1 MPIQSRI
8 NLAQPAR
15 LQTIPEE
22 DTPQALHAPS
32 TPASAQ
38 ANPAAPR
45 QNPPSPGTAVDRLR
59 QRMARWSASGRPLT
73 FTYGIP
79 GTGRSIGRALRP
91 GLPEYSAPATDAPA
105 LGDLLDEID
114 AFKATVDGWVK
125 GMDEAAG
132 EVWQRPAPSP
142 LRRLAT
148 RAVPWLAPDS
158 VQAITHYSR
167 PDDPRSAKRRGA
179 PVAEGSVKPW
189 DQALATLCQQ
199 AQRQRHML
207 DRAVEDLDTAM
218 AAVEAADRPAV
229 DDGRARAGQQA
240 VRTAAQLRLEQAQG
254 ELAIARKGMQTL
266 LLDSRLQGVRTQ
278 RLDAE
283 GDHQLNAFR
292 LSRIND
298 LRVRGEAL
306 KGTLGDR
313 HAHLSF
319 DLALKGE
326 QTRLALDAD
335 RALKQAE
342 IAEAQAHYRL
352 QQLRDTTEPGAP
364 ALAAAQLQVG
374 EAARHTQQLT
384 AAFEQAVTALAAL
397 NTEMSEVLGR
407 LNQTDRQQAK
417 AAAAQAPLDAAEAHL
432 QSQPAATFDREA
444 SQQAMADTDRL
455 FADYAREVITPFAAP
470 LDPRLAAAL
479 ARVASQRGEAANVP
493 PIPEVLLNTVITH
506 ALYAVTGDAS
516 RAAQALEAI
525 GRQPLAHWL
534 DAGTGRTDGASPAV
548 QESVRA
554 LIRTLAPLPRGMD
567 ILHLLSSDRATPVD
581 PQRSQA
587 LLVFWSADQA
597 RLDQRQAGRTLS
609 AVEQRV
615 DTWLGRAQAVAVAR
629 ARLRA
634 DDAPPVADVDVAAF
648 HAVANGYLSNAPGS
662 AYDQHDQRLR
672 KASVQW
678 LARAMADRAAD
689 APKDGSRLRKLVP
702 TLGKT
707 PFKARTLAR
716 GQAVGE
722 SMGMTTARKA
732 VDEAIDRRVSDL
744 RRLAEAARGTVPAEA
759 DAVEAIIAHLT
770 ALKAKGA
777 TLSETRFGPKAAAKI
792 ARHLGAS
799 QHERRLT
806 HRARGHEARGTLIKA
821 QREPALPEP
830 YAALCGSEACVFE
843 ILERID
849 DHLRTAVGPEAPAR
863 TPDPDSLEQ
872 AAALLKRDYLGS
884 KDDIVAFFKPLI
896 LNCQLRHRLRLAG
909 GGTLG
914 GGIPSL
920 PYSVLSPL
928 VSPIFSA
935 EMSRTDEAFVQLF
948 MPILGMEL
956 TVGRTRTHAAEAT
969 LGAASGVALAPGV
982 AAQGTLSGRL
992 AGQQATTDGTLM
1004 RFFRTRHKDDEMRQN
1019 MLNAFDSLVRWDQI
1033 APTHG
1038 RAFAGPMEAILARN
1052 PAVSISG
1059 LSSTVSTRTLGARVG
1074 ARLGAG
1080 LEDGG
1085 GVGQSLGFE
1094 PSLYAEAERVR
1105 DQRQEQHGRVR
1116 VQGQRG
1122 DTAQQ
1127 RAGVTVALNAQP
1139 LSNQPQAGGT
1149 PAGPTRQGLGL
1160 QLGANRELAWAL
1172 ERHEISPF
1180 LLPGNKQDGDL
1191 DRHYTSVKDMQA
1203 EIRSNRDLWLM
1214 RCLETLE
1221 PDTDGNKDTPANR
1234 ERADALLRTFEGTIA
1249 NLAKHNRYCQYNVN
1263 YSMKGTVGAT
1273 LDGYRALSALA
1284 MRRGDHSAAEQA
1296 QAAIDRTLLM
1306 KGTWRPLMLIVRE
1319 RARDSSQRGW
1329 RGPLRWQRV
1338 ATVEGQRTA
1347 AQFPPP

>member
-22 DTPQALHAPS
+22 DTPQTLHAPS

-38 ANPAAPR
+38 ADPAAPH
-45 QNPPSPGTAVDRLR
+45 QNPPSPGTAIERLR
-59 QRMARWSASGRPLT
+59 QRMTRWSASGRPLT

-79 GTGRSIGRALRP
+79 GTGRSIARALRP
-91 GLPEYSAPATDAPA
+91 GLPEYPAPATDAPA

-125 GMDEAAG
+125 GLDEAAG

-158 VQAITHYSR
+158 VQAITQYSR
-167 PDDPRSAKRRGA
+167 PDDPRSSKRRGA

-199 AQRQRHML
+199 ARRQRHIL

-218 AAVEAADRPAV
+218 GAVEAADRPAV
-229 DDGRARAGQQA
+229 GDGRARAGQA
-240 VRTAAQLRLEQAQG
+240 AIRAAAQLRLEQAQG
-254 ELAIARKGMQTL
+254 ELAIAREGMHTL

-292 LSRIND
+292 LSRIDD

-313 HAHLSF
+313 RAQLSF

-364 ALAAAQLQVG
+364 ALAAAQLRVS

-397 NTEMSEVLGR
+397 NTDMGEVLGR
-407 LNQTDRQQAK
+407 LNQADRQQAK
-417 AAAAQAPLDAAEAHL
+417 VAAAQAPLDAAEVRLRA
-432 QSQPAATFDREA
+432 QPAAAFDRGA
-444 SQQAMADTDRL
+444 SQQAMDETDRL
-455 FADYAREVITPFAAP
+455 FADYARAVITPFAEP
-470 LDPRLAAAL
+470 REPRLAAAL
-479 ARVASQRGEAANVP
+479 ARLASQRDEAASVP
-493 PIPEVLLNTVITH
+493 PIPEVLLTTVITH
-506 ALYAVTGDAS
+506 ALYAVTGDAL

-534 DAGTGRTDGASPAV
+534 DAGTGGTDGASPAV
-548 QESVRA
+548 QENVGA

-597 RLDQRQAGRTLS
+597 RLDQRQAGRPLS

-615 DTWLGRAQAVAVAR
+615 DTWLGRAQSVAR
-629 ARLRA
+629 ARLRSG
-634 DDAPPVADVDVAAF
+634 DAQPVADVDVAAF
-648 HAVANGYLSNAPGS
+648 HAVANGYVSNAPGS

-689 APKDGSRLRKLVP
+689 APADGSRLRRLVP

-744 RRLAEAARGTVPAEA
+744 RRLAEAARGTAPAEA
-759 DAVEAIIAHLT
+759 DTVEAIIAHLT
-770 ALKAKGA
+770 ALKASGA

-792 ARHLGAS
+792 ARHLGTL

-806 HRARGHEARGTLIKA
+806 HRAQRHEARGTLIKA
-821 QREPALPEP
+821 QREPTLPEP

-849 DHLRTAVGPEAPAR
+849 DHLRTAAGPEVPAR

-872 AAALLKRDYLGS
+872 AAALLKREYLGS

-909 GGTLG
+909 GGSLG
-914 GGIPSL
+914 GGVPSL

-928 VSPIFSA
+928 VSPLFSA
-935 EMSRTDEAFVQLF
+935 ELSRTDEAFVQLF
-948 MPILGMEL
+948 MPILGMEF
-956 TVGRTRTHAAEAT
+956 TIGSTRTHAAEAT

-982 AAQGTLSGRL
+982 AAQGMLSGRL

-1019 MLNAFDSLVRWDQI
+1019 MFNAFDSLVRWDQI

-1052 PAVSISG
+1052 PTVSISA
-1059 LSSTVSTRTLGARVG
+1059 LSSTVSARTLGARVG

-1080 LEDGG
+1080 FDDGA

-1105 DQRQEQHGRVR
+1105 DQRQEQHGHVR

-1127 RAGVTVALNAQP
+1127 RAGVTLGLNAQP
-1139 LSNQPQAGGT
+1139 ISNQPQAGGN

-1160 QLGANRELAWAL
+1160 QLSGNRELAWAL

-1180 LLPGNKQDGDL
+1180 LLSGNKQDGDL

-1203 EIRSNRDLWLM
+1203 DIRAHRDLWLM

-1221 PDTDGNKDTPANR
+1221 PDAQGNKDTLANR
-1234 ERADALLRTFEGTIA
+1234 ERADALLRTFEDTIA
-1249 NLAKHNRYCQYNVN
+1249 TLAKHNRYCQYNVN

-1284 MRRGDHSAAEQA
+1284 TRRGDHHGAEQA

-1306 KGTWRPLMLIVRE
+1306 KGSWRPLMLIVRE